1 MWGYDITLNGSL
13 LDSADT
19 LAGAETIAQ
28 RLSESTYPGRLIRV
42 HNVDGVSVASEFR
55 NGEREELVAL

>member
-13 LDSADT
+13 LDSGNT
-19 LAGAETIAQ
+19 LDVAETIAR

-55 NGEREELVAL
+55 NGVREELIAL